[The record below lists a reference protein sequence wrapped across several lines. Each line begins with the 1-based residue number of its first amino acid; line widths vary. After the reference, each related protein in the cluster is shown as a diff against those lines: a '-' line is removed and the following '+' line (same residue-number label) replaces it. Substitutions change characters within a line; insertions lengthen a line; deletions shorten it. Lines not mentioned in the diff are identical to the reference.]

1 MDETSYINELIVNN
15 NKEFLETKDIPK
27 IQKSICLFKY
37 YDEKNNKIVGT
48 GFFLKF
54 RYEDKYMHIL
64 LTSNHVRKIENYDN
78 FIYYFQ
84 ENKKKSLPLKNRIK
98 CQSGKNELDYTCI
111 QILNEDKITN
121 FLNIDDNALNETY
134 PWEGKQIYIYNYEF
148 KLSWGKIVKKK
159 NNEANSIYYDCNT
172 ESGFSGGPILDKNNS
187 VIGIHKGA
195 ISKDKINFGRK
206 IKYFK
211 YIIDDIKHNLEKL
224 NEKEKKL

>member
-1 MDETSYINELIVNN
+1 MDETSYINESIFNN
-15 NKEFLETKDIPK
+15 DKEFLETKDIPK

-37 YDEKNNKIVGT
+37 YNEKNNKIVGT

-84 ENKKKSLPLKNRIK
+84 ENKKKSLPLKNRKIY
-98 CQSGKNELDYTCI
+98 QSGKNELDYTCI

-159 NNEANSIYYDCNT
+159 IMKL
-172 ESGFSGGPILDKNNS
+172 ILFIMT
-187 VIGIHKGA
+187 VIQNQDFQVDQFWI
-195 ISKDKINFGRK
+195 KIIRLLVFIKELFQK
-206 IKYFK
+206 IKL
-211 YIIDDIKHNLEKL
+211 ISEEK
-224 NEKEKKL
+224 

>member
-1 MDETSYINELIVNN
+1 MDETSYINESIFNN
-15 NKEFLETKDIPK
+15 SKEFLETKDIPK

-98 CQSGKNELDYTCI
+98 YQSGKNELDYTCI

-159 NNEANSIYYDCNT
+159 IMKL
-172 ESGFSGGPILDKNNS
+172 ILFIMT
-187 VIGIHKGA
+187 VIQNQDFQVDQFWI
-195 ISKDKINFGRK
+195 KIIRLLVFIKELFQK
-206 IKYFK
+206 IKL
-211 YIIDDIKHNLEKL
+211 ISEEK
-224 NEKEKKL
+224 